1 MQLSYTLQMAV
12 VIVTALGGTGF
23 GVSLLLLWF
32 SLGGEPQFVTNS
44 VFYTAASGVVTLI
57 GLIILKFS
65 KPPENDSPNQE

>member
-32 SLGGEPQFVTNS
+32 SWGGEPQFVNTS
-44 VFYTAASGVVTLI
+44 LFYTAASGVVALI
-57 GLIILKFS
+57 GLIVLKFS
-65 KPPENDSPNQE
+65 KSPENENPNQE